1 MSDPTTV
8 PTPTADAVEFGI
20 NTFGD
25 VSSNLDGTT
34 NTHAHTIREIVE
46 QGALADELGIDVI
59 GIGEHHRDDFAVSSP
74 ELVLAAIASRTEHIR
89 LASAVTVLSSDDP
102 VRLFERWSTLDA
114 VSNGRAEI
122 MIGRGSFTESFPLFG
137 FEMHDYEELFEEKA
151 NLWSM
156 LAQGGPV
163 TWRGKFRAPLT
174 DTVVYPPIEPNADG
188 TPGRLATSVAVGG
201 SPESVIR
208 AAHYDFPLMLAI
220 IGGEVSRFAPFAD
233 LYRRAQAKFEHDSA
247 RIGYHSP
254 GFIGA
259 TDAEAK
265 DARDARA
272 VRGRDSRRRRAPRRQ
287 PRDGRAEDRAGPAQ
301 PRRDA
306 LRPQVPGRPAAARAR
321 DAVAAAL
328 WRRGD
333 PAGAR
338 AARRRLESGHEPQ
351 SGRCRFVR
359 IPRKG
364 NCGVA
369 RA

>member
-233 LYRRAQAKFEHDSA
+233 LYRRAQAKFEHESS

-265 DARDARA
+265 DAFYEYWQQNTSRIGAE
-272 VRGRDSRRRRAPRRQ
+272 RGWPPATREQ
-287 PRDGRAEDRAGPAQ
+287 FEAGI
-301 PRRDA
+301 
-306 LRPQVPGRPAAARAR
+306 
-321 DAVAAAL
+321 
-328 WRRGD
+328 RGD
-333 PAGAR
+333 GALHVGSPETVAQKIARGLRSLGATRFDLKYQAGELPHELAMQSL
-338 AARRRLESGHEPQ
+338 RRYGEE
-351 SGRCRFVR
+351 V
-359 IPRKG
+359 IPRVRELLAAG
-364 NCGVA
+364 
-369 RA
+369 